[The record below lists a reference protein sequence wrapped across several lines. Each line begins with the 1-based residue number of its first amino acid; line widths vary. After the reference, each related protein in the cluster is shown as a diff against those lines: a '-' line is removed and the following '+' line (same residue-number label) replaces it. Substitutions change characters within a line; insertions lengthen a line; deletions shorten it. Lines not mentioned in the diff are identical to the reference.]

1 MPDVNNLR
9 DNLFSAEPI
18 SLDRQQR
25 FREELAQI
33 VEPTLPR
40 IHRLYYTLSLV
51 CLAIGI
57 PGAFCGLVFDAEH
70 RWTWGLNLLV
80 LIPMAGWIL
89 YILRRRAEP
98 LRAMQSMS
106 KAFVGLSA
114 VAAFSLIYLGI
125 QNPSLDSV
133 LWALLGML
141 MFLLTSSIN
150 VWNRVM
156 TTERVTR
163 EHILRLEYRIADL
176 ASHFAPSNGGPEIT
190 TPMR

>member
-1 MPDVNNLR
+1 MSHVNNLR
-9 DNLFSAEPI
+9 DNLLSAEPI

-40 IHRLYYTLSLV
+40 SHRLYYTFSLV

-57 PGAFCGLVFDAEH
+57 PGAVCGLLLDAEH
-70 RWTWGLNLLV
+70 RWIWGLNLLA

-89 YILRRRAEP
+89 YILRRGAEP
-98 LRAMQSMS
+98 LRAMQSLS

-114 VAAFSLIYLGI
+114 AAAFVLIYLGM

-133 LWALLGML
+133 LWGLLGML
-141 MFLLTSSIN
+141 IFLLTSSIN
-150 VWNRVM
+150 LWNRVL
-156 TTERVTR
+156 TAERVTR
-163 EHILRLEYRIADL
+163 EHILRVEYRIADL
-176 ASHFAPSNGGPEIT
+176 ASHLVPPNSGHL
-190 TPMR
+190 